1 MKSNYHVKQ
10 IEAMHDYLNG
20 LQLKAHE
27 INELAEQNYHTIYP
41 IYDQDGQQIIPP
53 KSRFGKKSAYST
65 Q

>member
-41 IYDQDGQQIIPP
+41 IYDQDG
-53 KSRFGKKSAYST
+53 
-65 Q
+65 